1 MHGFAYCSSSPLLPQ
16 PSFDHYVDS
25 INDSAAPDVEPTRFF
40 VGAIYRRPKRYPLAK
55 NKHTYAKRQREME
68 KRRKAEQ
75 KRLKKHKT
83 PQPSDT
89 DQLTG

>member
-1 MHGFAYCSSSPLLPQ
+1 
-16 PSFDHYVDS
+16 
-25 INDSAAPDVEPTRFF
+25 
-40 VGAIYRRPKRYPLAK
+40 LAK

-83 PQPSDT
+83 PQPSDLE
-89 DQLTG
+89 QLSG